1 MASWIPGAAESGF
14 SLQNLPYGV
23 FSTAVLDRRIG
34 VAVGDQILDMRAM
47 SEEGMLDDLQ
57 FDTETLLEPVLNA
70 FASQGKD
77 AHRRL
82 RQRLQRLLAQ
92 DSDLPSELR
101 DSPGRRNKVFISAAE
116 ATMHVPMS
124 IGDYT
129 DFFVGLYHAQNVSR
143 AQYTAGCH

>member
-57 FDTETLLEPVLNA
+57 FDTETLLEPVCLSGEGCSSQTQAEIAETSGARLGSA
-70 FASQGKD
+70 FGIARQSRSTKQSFHICGRSND
-77 AHRRL
+77 ARPDEYR
-82 RQRLQRLLAQ
+82 
-92 DSDLPSELR
+92 
-101 DSPGRRNKVFISAAE
+101 
-116 ATMHVPMS
+116 
-124 IGDYT
+124 
-129 DFFVGLYHAQNVSR
+129 
-143 AQYTAGCH
+143 